1 MGTAKYVVSHV
12 APPSI
17 AVRLMWFDNWSSV
30 LRIVVVGT
38 LGYIALISLLRVS
51 GKRTL
56 SKMNAFDFVVTITL
70 GSVFGG
76 LLLNDAVSL
85 TEGVTAIALLVVL
98 QWVVS
103 SIYVRSTNFEK
114 LVKGEPQLLF
124 DRGRFL
130 DRTLRRERVTRE
142 EVQAAMRA
150 SNVVNHERALA
161 VLETDGSVTVIAAQ
175 EQEEPLAV
183 EGVRGVQRTG

>member
-1 MGTAKYVVSHV
+1 
-12 APPSI
+12 
-17 AVRLMWFDNWSSV
+17 MWFDSWNSV
-30 LRIVVVGT
+30 GRIVVVGT
-38 LGYIALISLLRVS
+38 VGYAALISLLRVS

-76 LLLNDAVSL
+76 LLLNEAVSL
-85 TEGVTAIALLVVL
+85 TEGIAAIALLVVL

-103 SIYVRSTNFEK
+103 SLYVRSTHFEK
-114 LVKGEPQLLF
+114 LIKGEPQLLF

-130 DRTLRRERVTRE
+130 DRTLKRERISRE

-150 SNVVNHERALA
+150 SNVVDHQSALP
-161 VLETDGSVTVIAAQ
+161 VLETDGSVTVIAAK
-175 EQEEPLAV
+175 EGEEPLAV
-183 EGVRGVQRTG
+183 EGVRGVQRGNSESHDGESDGRRR